1 VPEVT
6 ASISPDFP
14 EALQWLFKPKRY
26 KVLKGGRGAGRSWGV
41 ARALLIQGLSGTERV
56 LCARELQASIK
67 DSVHKL
73 LADQISLMG
82 MNYLYDVQQQGI
94 YGIGQCKGTEFA
106 FEGIRHNI
114 TKIKSYEGVTKCW
127 LEEADKLTRYS
138 LEVLIPTIRAPN
150 SELWFTF
157 NPDQDDDEIYQR
169 FVINPDGLDKVKTYH
184 SDMPEGWECKE
195 YPSAYVVTST
205 WRDNPWFP
213 EVLRGEMED
222 LKRRDLDAYL
232 HVWEGHTRK
241 VLEGAIFA
249 DELREAYI
257 QDRIR
262 SVPYDRTVP
271 VEVSFDLGR
280 SDDTSMWFVQR
291 VGFEYHFI
299 DFYQN
304 RLKHIDHYLK
314 VMQQRTYL
322 YSRIWLPPDAKAKT
336 LGTKMSIE
344 EQVRGAGYNVT
355 IVSKMGHTDKINAG
369 RTIFPRCYFD
379 DKRCHEGLHA
389 LKHFQYDVRKAD
401 PNTGAI
407 LQMADKPKH
416 DENSHAASA
425 FNDFAV
431 GCGMKVGSVV
441 CKIAQPRSVLL
452 GTLNALLPGGQT
464 RRDDQSGWLGR

>member
-1 VPEVT
+1 MLEV
-6 ASISPDFP
+6 APIEAQLDFP

-26 KVLKGGRGAGRSWGV
+26 KVLKGGRGAGRSWGA
-41 ARALLIQGLSGTERV
+41 ARALLVQALNGTERV

-73 LADQISLMG
+73 LADQITLMG

-94 YGIGQCKGTEFA
+94 YGLGRAKGSEFS

-138 LEVLIPTIRAPN
+138 LEVLIPTIRAEG

-157 NPDQDDDEIYQR
+157 NPDQEDDEVYQR
-169 FVINPDGLDKVKTYH
+169 FVVNPDGLELVKTYH
-184 SDMPEGWECKE
+184 SEVAQGWECKE

-213 EVLRGEMED
+213 EVLRSEMED

-249 DELREAYI
+249 DELREAYA
-257 QDRIR
+257 QDRIT

-271 VEVSFDLGR
+271 VEACFDLGR
-280 SDDTSMWFVQR
+280 SDATSIWFVQH
-291 VGFEYHFI
+291 VGHELHFI

-314 VMQQRTYL
+314 LLQTRGYV
-322 YSRIWLPPDAKAKT
+322 YSTIWLPPDARAKT
-336 LGTKMSIE
+336 LGTRMSIE
-344 EQVRGAGYNVT
+344 EQVRAVGYNVR
-355 IVSKMGHTDKINAG
+355 IVAKMGHLDKINAG
-369 RTIFPRCYFD
+369 RTIFPRAYFD
-379 DKRCHEGLHA
+379 EKRTNEGLHA
-389 LKHFQYDVRKAD
+389 LKHFQYDIRKTD
-401 PNTGAI
+401 PKTGLI
-407 LQMADKPKH
+407 LQTADKPKH
-416 DENSHAASA
+416 DEHSHAASA
-425 FNDFAV
+425 FNDFGIA
-431 GCGMKVGSVV
+431 CGMAGARGVL
-441 CKIAQPRSVLL
+441 CKIAKPKSLVL
-452 GTLNALLPGGQT
+452 GTLQSLIPGSANS
-464 RRDDQSGWLGR
+464 RDSGWMGR